1 LKKLLLL
8 FFVSFML
15 SGCSKKEGLLF
26 CEGVTPEGE
35 GVNCGKVFTTGD
47 LTAVIKTKEPFGNDS
62 LTVIVKQSDS
72 EKNKHEKKITI
83 PVDREKT
90 TATTTLQFY
99 NEGKYSVEILN
110 NDSVVAGGNIE
121 IKDIY

>member
-1 LKKLLLL
+1 
-8 FFVSFML
+8 ML

-62 LTVIVKQSDS
+62 LTVIVKQ
-72 EKNKHEKKITI
+72 
-83 PVDREKT
+83 
-90 TATTTLQFY
+90 
-99 NEGKYSVEILN
+99 
-110 NDSVVAGGNIE
+110 
-121 IKDIY
+121 